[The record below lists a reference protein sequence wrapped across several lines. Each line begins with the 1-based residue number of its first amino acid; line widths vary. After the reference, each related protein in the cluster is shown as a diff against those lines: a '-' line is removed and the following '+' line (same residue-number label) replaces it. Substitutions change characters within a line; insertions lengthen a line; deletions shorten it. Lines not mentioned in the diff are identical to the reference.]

1 MLDSRHVLAALI
13 LPVALLLGAM
23 GTATGA
29 TEEPGPVAALVP
41 DAGVPDA
48 GVGAANVGTEVLG
61 LVPPTPVPSR
71 KDAPPI
77 TKMRSLSRKEDLLSR
92 AKLRRDGRLVVPGP
106 EGEATLTIDP
116 VLQEQLVRI
125 MKDYQ
130 TPYGAAVVLEPS
142 TGRVLA
148 LAEHSEAQPDMR
160 GLTTRAVFPAAS
172 IFKIVTGS
180 ALLEAGVSP
189 TEEACFHGGK
199 RRLDERL
206 LEDSERDGACYSL
219 ASAMGKSANV
229 IFAKMT
235 KKYLAAD
242 TLRRMAARL
251 RFNRPISFPIP
262 TEVSLASIPDDEFG
276 LANAGA
282 GFGDVFL
289 SPLHG
294 AALAAASATGVWRDP
309 VLFEP
314 GPGVQPPEGEQVLTP
329 EVQRALADML
339 EETVTHGTAR
349 RIFRER
355 AFRVPGAVGKTG
367 TLADK
372 NPFRDYSW
380 FVGFAPKDHPRVAV
394 AAIVANDPLWRIRG
408 TWLGREAMRLALERL
423 PAPPPQNVAVKTAP
437 APVEPAGVEKVSP
450 VSAEP
455 GVAVKAEPAS
465 AVEVAAGKSVSAAAE
480 AGAAQKAAALSVE
493 PAVAGKAAQM
503 SVQPASAGKA
513 TPSSVQPAVAGK
525 TTPSSVQPA
534 VATPTPSQP
543 EGQDEDDESQ
553 EEGTVEMTA
562 PAGNAAPPSP

>member
-1 MLDSRHVLAALI
+1 MLDSRHLLAALI
-13 LPVALLLGAM
+13 LPLALVLGAM

-29 TEEPGPVAALVP
+29 PEASAASEAVVPDAGTSDAGVEVP
-41 DAGVPDA
+41 DAGVA
-48 GVGAANVGTEVLG
+48 EVG
-61 LVPPTPVPSR
+61 LVPPMPVPSR
-71 KDAPPI
+71 KDAPPL
-77 TKMRSLSRKEDLLSR
+77 TRVRTLTRKEDLLSH

-116 VLQEQLVRI
+116 TLQEELTRI
-125 MKDYQ
+125 MQDYQ
-130 TPYGAAVVLEPS
+130 VPYGAAVVIEPS

-148 LAEHSEAQPDMR
+148 LAEHSQAQPDLR

-189 TEEACFHGGK
+189 DEEACFHGGK
-199 RRLDERL
+199 RRIDERL

-219 ASAMGKSANV
+219 AAALGKSANV

-242 TLRRMAARL
+242 ALRRMAARL

-262 TEVSLASIPDDEFG
+262 TDVSLASIPDDEFG
-276 LANAGA
+276 LAEAGA
-282 GFGDVFL
+282 GFGDVYL

-314 GPGVQPPEGEQVLTP
+314 ASGAPPPEGEQVLPP
-329 EVQRALADML
+329 EVQRALADMM
-339 EETVTHGTAR
+339 EQTVKNGTAR

-372 NPFRDYSW
+372 SPFHDYSW

-394 AAIVANDPLWRIRG
+394 AADR
-408 TWLGREAMRLALERL
+408 RE
-423 PAPPPQNVAVKTAP
+423 
-437 APVEPAGVEKVSP
+437 
-450 VSAEP
+450 
-455 GVAVKAEPAS
+455 
-465 AVEVAAGKSVSAAAE
+465 
-480 AGAAQKAAALSVE
+480 
-493 PAVAGKAAQM
+493 
-503 SVQPASAGKA
+503 
-513 TPSSVQPAVAGK
+513 
-525 TTPSSVQPA
+525 
-534 VATPTPSQP
+534 
-543 EGQDEDDESQ
+543 
-553 EEGTVEMTA
+553 
-562 PAGNAAPPSP
+562 

>member
-1 MLDSRHVLAALI
+1 MPDSRHLLAALL
-13 LPVALLLGAM
+13 LPLALVLGAM

-29 TEEPGPVAALVP
+29 AEAPQAPEGGSL
-41 DAGVPDA
+41 DAGTADA
-48 GVGAANVGTEVLG
+48 GVGAPDAGVVELG
-61 LVPPTPVPSR
+61 LVPPQPVPSR

-77 TKMRSLSRKEDLLSR
+77 TRLRSLNRKEDLLSR

-106 EGEATLTIDP
+106 EGEATLTIDAS
-116 VLQEQLVRI
+116 LQEQLTRI

-130 TPYGAAVVLEPS
+130 VPYGAAVVMEPS
-142 TGRVLA
+142 TGKVLA
-148 LAEHSEAQPDMR
+148 LAEHSEAQPDVR

-172 IFKIVTGS
+172 IFKIVTGG

-189 TEEACFHGGK
+189 DEEACFHGGK
-199 RRLDERL
+199 RRLNERL

-219 ASAMGKSANV
+219 AAAMGKSANV
-229 IFAKMT
+229 VFAKMT

-251 RFNRPISFPIP
+251 RFNRPIPFPIP
-262 TEVSLASIPDDEFG
+262 TDVSLASIPDDEFE
-276 LANAGA
+276 LANTGA
-282 GFGDVFL
+282 GFGDVYL

-314 GPGVQPPEGEQVLTP
+314 GPGVAPPEGEQVLTP
-329 EVQRALADML
+329 EVQSALEEML
-339 EETVTHGTAR
+339 EQTVTNGTAR

-380 FVGFAPKDHPRVAV
+380 FVGYAPKDNPRVAV

-423 PAPPPQNVAVKTAP
+423 PAPPKAVAAKTAP
-437 APVEPAGVEKVSP
+437 PSVEPAVAESASPAAAAPAVAEKVP
-450 VSAEP
+450 ATSA
-455 GVAVKAEPAS
+455 G
-465 AVEVAAGKSVSAAAE
+465 EVVAGKSVSTSAE
-480 AGAAQKAAALSVE
+480 PVVAEKAASLSVE
-493 PAVAGKAAQM
+493 PAVARE
-503 SVQPASAGKA
+503 A

-525 TTPSSVQPA
+525 ATPSSIQPA
-534 VATPTPSQP
+534 VARPTPPSP
-543 EGQDEDDESQ
+543 EGQDEGDEAL

-562 PAGNAAPPSP
+562 PAGNAGPITH

>member
-1 MLDSRHVLAALI
+1 MLDSRHLLAALI
-13 LPVALLLGAM
+13 LPLAVVLGAM
-23 GTATGA
+23 DSATQTAQAPTASEGAVADAGTPDA
-29 TEEPGPVAALVP
+29 GPVVPPEGVP
-41 DAGVPDA
+41 DAGVP
-48 GVGAANVGTEVLG
+48 ELG
-61 LVPPTPVPSR
+61 LLPPLPVPSR

-77 TKMRSLSRKEDLLSR
+77 THLRTLSRKEDVLSR

-106 EGEATLTIDP
+106 EGEQTLTIDST
-116 VLQEQLVRI
+116 LQDQLTRI
-125 MKDYQ
+125 MQDYQ
-130 TPYGAAVVLEPS
+130 VPYGAAVVIEPS

-189 TEEACFHGGK
+189 DEEACFHGGK

-206 LEDSERDGACYSL
+206 LADSERDGDCYSL
-219 ASAMGKSANV
+219 AAALGKSANV

-235 KKYLAAD
+235 KKHLGAD
-242 TLRRMAARL
+242 ALRRMAARL

-262 TEVSLASIPDDEFG
+262 TDVSLASIPEDEFG

-314 GPGVQPPEGEQVLTP
+314 APGAAPAGEQVLSP
-329 EVQRALADML
+329 QVQRALADMMQQ
-339 EETVTHGTAR
+339 TVTNGTAR

-355 AFRVPGAVGKTG
+355 AFRVQDAVGKTG

-372 NPFRDYSW
+372 SPFHDYSW

-394 AAIVANDPLWRIRG
+394 AAIVVNDPLWRIRG

-423 PAPPPQNVAVKTAP
+423 PAPVRAVVKEPLVADKPAP
-437 APVEPAGVEKVSP
+437 AAVQPA
-450 VSAEP
+450 
-455 GVAVKAEPAS
+455 VAGPS
-465 AVEVAAGKSVSAAAE
+465 NP
-480 AGAAQKAAALSVE
+480 LSVE
-493 PAVAGKAAQM
+493 PAV
-503 SVQPASAGKA
+503 VETPAPSA
-513 TPSSVQPAVAGK
+513 TQPAVAV
-525 TTPSSVQPA
+525 PASSR
-534 VATPTPSQP
+534 P
-543 EGQDEDDESQ
+543 EGQ
-553 EEGTVEMTA
+553 EEKELPEAREGELAA
-562 PAGNAAPPSP
+562 PAGSAVPLAK